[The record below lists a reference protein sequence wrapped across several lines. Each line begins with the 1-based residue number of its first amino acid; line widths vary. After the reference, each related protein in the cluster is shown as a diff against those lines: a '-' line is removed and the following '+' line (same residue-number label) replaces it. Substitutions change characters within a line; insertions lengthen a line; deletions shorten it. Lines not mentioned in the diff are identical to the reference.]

1 MALKMTREQV
11 IAQFK
16 NSPNQDTETIAGVRD
31 GILAEQKPMQLGS
44 TAFIVI
50 GAILTVS
57 IIGIFPG
64 LPLLIGAIYVKR
76 CARRN
81 KAIIE
86 AAYGEYV
93 ARGTGAAGTGTG
105 VAGVVARVG

>member
-50 GAILTVS
+50 GSILTVS
-57 IIGIFPG
+57 IIGIIPG
-64 LPLLIGAIYVKR
+64 LPMLIAAIYVKR
-76 CARRN
+76 CARSN

-86 AAYGEYV
+86 AAYAEYV
-93 ARGTGAAGTGTG
+93 ARGTGAAGTGAG
-105 VAGVVARVG
+105 VAGVVGRVG